1 MGQVGDE
8 IVRNWRA
15 AVFAVLVTAGV
26 LGTGVLIGYWL
37 GVWGALLS
45 FAMGALEGGLLFRWL
60 LRKRRRALAQK

>member
-1 MGQVGDE
+1 M
-8 IVRNWRA
+8 
-15 AVFAVLVTAGV
+15 FAVLVTAGV